1 MGQRSRQL
9 RTRAFHPPPGEK
21 AALGKSSGKSGAD
34 SLKES
39 LITCCR
45 ILDREGLL
53 GMFGHV
59 SVRIPGT
66 QRFLINPGAGSDKAG
81 LEPED
86 LLTVDFRGE
95 RVEGRGNLPME
106 TVIHTAIHR
115 AREDAVSVAHL
126 HPAYATLS
134 GIAMK
139 PIRPVLLHGAA
150 FTGGVPIY
158 EKAQF
163 IVTEEEGEELARF
176 LGPRRAVILRAH
188 GSVTVGRSLEE
199 VLFLSLFLEEN
210 AKNQCLASL
219 LGEPVPLSDEEAEGL
234 IPQSLQESRFR
245 KFWEYYARK
254 AGRPP

>member
-1 MGQRSRQL
+1 MGERNRQPRAQSFQASPVERGSL
-9 RTRAFHPPPGEK
+9 R
-21 AALGKSSGKSGAD
+21 KSSARSETG
-34 SLKES
+34 SLKEK

-59 SVRIPGT
+59 SVRIPET
-66 QRFLINPGAGSDKAG
+66 ERFLINPGAGSDKAA

-86 LLTVDFRGE
+86 LLTVDFWGE
-95 RVEGRGNLPME
+95 KVEGRGNLPME

-115 AREDAVSVAHL
+115 AREDAASVAHL
-126 HPAYATLS
+126 HPPYATLS

-139 PIRPVLLHGAA
+139 PIQPVLLHGAA
-150 FTGGVPIY
+150 FAGGVPIY
-158 EKAQF
+158 GKAQF
-163 IVTEEEGEELARF
+163 IVTGEEGEDLARF

-188 GSVTVGRSLEE
+188 GSVTVGGSLEE

-210 AKNQCLASL
+210 AKNQVLASL
-219 LGEPVPLSDEEAEGL
+219 LAEPVPLSDEEAERL
-234 IPQSLQESRFR
+234 IPQSLQEGRFR

-254 AGRPP
+254 VGRPP